1 MCSNY
6 EPISKNRAHL
16 LDLYEPTFDY
26 NSDIYPSYNAPILIS
41 ANDNI
46 EWHSARFGLIPF
58 WTEDLER
65 VQNTFNAQCETI
77 ATKPS
82 FKNAWKN
89 NQFCLI
95 PVETIFEPKYI
106 DGKAIWYGIYR
117 QDSMPFTL
125 AGLYEQSSINGKSI
139 ISMTMI
145 TINADS
151 HPFMQQFHASEDEK
165 RSVVVIPRDRRNN
178 WLRCDNEEA
187 TQFLHEFSPDDY
199 TAAPKFDMHKFRPN
213 TH

>member
-6 EPISKNRAHL
+6 EPISRNRVYL
-16 LDLYEPTFDY
+16 LNLYEPIFDY
-26 NSDIYPSYNAPILIS
+26 NSNIYPTYNAPILIS
-41 ANDNI
+41 ANNNI

-58 WTEDLER
+58 STEDLER
-65 VQNTFNAQCETI
+65 VQNTFNARSETI
-77 ATKPS
+77 ATNPW

-95 PVETIFEPKYI
+95 PVETIYEPKYI

-117 QDSMPFTL
+117 QDSIPFTI
-125 AGLYEQSSINGKSI
+125 AGLYEQSSINGRLI
-139 ISMTMI
+139 TSMTML

-151 HPFMQQFHASEDEK
+151 HPFMQQFHPPEDEK
-165 RSVVVIPRDRRNN
+165 RSVVVIPQDRRSN
-178 WLRCDNEEA
+178 WLTCDNEEA
-187 TQFLHEFSPDDY
+187 TQFLHEFSLDDY

-213 TH
+213 RY